1 MTSHLPLLGCVDILQ
16 DAPVV
21 VVVGY
26 SQAEP
31 LAEQRTHNHTLINDH
46 MVCVNWTFKILRL
59 QSASVVVF
67 SQCDK
72 ALLKDDYS
80 RKLDIP

>member
-59 QSASVVVF
+59 QSSLQSASVVVIKLCLRT
-67 SQCDK
+67 S
-72 ALLKDDYS
+72 
-80 RKLDIP
+80 KLDIP